1 MQNDNILKDIFSDKS
16 IRNKLSIFYTFAVAL
31 MIYQGA
37 VFFVIKGDEISSKG
51 DVPVFDISFTESSE
65 NFEDSRVVGDESR
78 EIVTYTPSNTMH
90 TENSGMGMLII
101 NVTYQ
106 ETSQEL
112 ADPCDTVSVDLIPN
126 SVLADWNNQ
135 NNILTGTSDDC
146 SEINLQLMVFPS
158 YNGQDSKQMGKDS
171 VYWTNLWTDH
181 SYGNGDFEL
190 GIEVNV
196 NQPPGQLAPTIQDS
210 DEEIFV
216 TWQAVFF
223 SVTVEEV

>member
-90 TENSGMGMLII
+90 TENSGMGMLMI

-106 ETSQEL
+106 ETSQEF

-171 VYWTNLWTDH
+171 VYWTNLWTDR

-223 SVTVEEV
+223 SVSVEEV

>member
-101 NVTYQ
+101 NVTFY
-106 ETSQEL
+106 S
-112 ADPCDTVSVDLIPN
+112 
-126 SVLADWNNQ
+126 
-135 NNILTGTSDDC
+135 
-146 SEINLQLMVFPS
+146 M
-158 YNGQDSKQMGKDS
+158 
-171 VYWTNLWTDH
+171 
-181 SYGNGDFEL
+181 
-190 GIEVNV
+190 
-196 NQPPGQLAPTIQDS
+196 TICQK
-210 DEEIFV
+210 
-216 TWQAVFF
+216 
-223 SVTVEEV
+223 

>member
-90 TENSGMGMLII
+90 TENSGMGMLMI

-106 ETSQEL
+106 ETSQEF

-181 SYGNGDFEL
+181 SYGN
-190 GIEVNV
+190 
-196 NQPPGQLAPTIQDS
+196 
-210 DEEIFV
+210 
-216 TWQAVFF
+216 
-223 SVTVEEV
+223 